1 MKQLYLKITNLFITT
16 SLLFSFNIY
25 SQNIVGGNSTIMET
39 INASGNNATGSSGS
53 VSYSIGQVFYT
64 YIGQSIY
71 DVAQGIQHSEV
82 NSPSIAG
89 TISANQTI
97 CSNSQPASVT
107 LTGNTGNIQW
117 QSSTDNV
124 TFTAIT
130 GETATTLS
138 GDSIGNLIA
147 PKYFRA
153 IVTNGVSPSV
163 ASETVAIVVSA
174 TTWNGSVW
182 DNGAPISTT
191 TAIISGNYNV
201 SANINACS
209 LIVNNNAVVTIPSG
223 YNVTLNGA
231 ITVSSGSFTLND
243 NANLIQ
249 LSNVA
254 NSGNI
259 TVNRNSAA
267 LLRLDYTLW
276 SSPVTN
282 DNLYLQSFSP
292 ATSTNRFYNY
302 STSTNLYTA
311 IVSPSTTKFALGQGY
326 LIRMP
331 NDASST
337 VRTSYPGVF
346 TGVPNNGNI
355 PITMTNEGIGKGF
368 NLVGNPYPSSISIAQ
383 FVADNS
389 ANITGTLY
397 YWRKT
402 NNSASPSYCTWTA
415 GTFISNGESQV
426 ADPNGIIQSGQ
437 GFFVEALNSANTV
450 VFNNGQR
457 TTNVTNQFYKTK
469 VVERNT
475 IWLNATNST
484 GAFSQM
490 AVGYITNATLGIDEF
505 DGKYYNDG
513 AIALNSLLDNTDY
526 AIQGRPLPF
535 DGTDEVPLSFK
546 ATNAGDYTIAIDH
559 LNGLFATSQDIILK
573 DNDNG
578 TETNLKSNAYTFT
591 AQSGT
596 TNTRFSLKY
605 QKTLGIT
612 TTTFNENSIVLFK
625 KDEKI
630 FIKSDGLPIDNVQ
643 LFDMG
648 GRLLLEKTKVNTNET
663 SIESSKYVG
672 QVLIVKIASDDKTLV
687 SKKIVI

>member
-1 MKQLYLKITNLFITT
+1 M
-16 SLLFSFNIY
+16 LLFSFKGI
-25 SQNIVGGNSTIMET
+25 SQNTTVSNNIIMET
-39 INASGNNATGSSGS
+39 INASGADATGSSGT
-53 VSYSIGQVFYT
+53 VTYSIGQVFYT
-64 YIGQSIY
+64 YIGQTVY
-71 DVAQGIQHSEV
+71 NVAQGIQHEV
-82 NSPSIAG
+82 DPVSVAG
-89 TISANQTI
+89 TISANQAI

-107 LTGNTGNIQW
+107 LTGNTGTIQW

-124 TFTAIT
+124 NFINMD
-130 GETATTLS
+130 GETETILTGAA
-138 GDSIGNLIA
+138 IGNLIA
-147 PKYFRA
+147 TKYFRA
-153 IVTNGVSPSV
+153 VVTSGTSPSV
-163 ASETVAIVVSA
+163 TSETVKIVVSA
-174 TTWNGSVW
+174 TTWNGSTW
-182 DNGAPISTT
+182 DNGAPTSTT

-201 SANINACS
+201 AANINACS

-259 TVNRNSAA
+259 TVKKYSAA

-282 DNLYLQSFSP
+282 DSLYLQTFSP
-292 ATSTNRFYNY
+292 ATSTNRFYSY
-302 STSTNLYTA
+302 SSPINLYTA
-311 IVSPSTTKFALGQGY
+311 IANPSTTNFALGQGY

-337 VRTSYPGVF
+337 VRTNYPGVF

-355 PITMTNEGIGKGF
+355 SIALSNEGVGKGF
-368 NLVGNPYPSSISIAQ
+368 NLVGNPYPSAISIAQ

-415 GTFISNGESQV
+415 GTFISNGEPEV
-426 ADPNGIIQSGQ
+426 VDPNGAIQSGQ
-437 GFFVEALNSANTV
+437 GFFVEALNSATTV
-450 VFNNGQR
+450 NFNNGQR
-457 TTNVTNQFYKTK
+457 TTNSTSQYHKTK

-475 IWLNATNST
+475 IWLNATNAT

-490 AVGYITNATLGIDEF
+490 AVGYITDATLGIDEF

-513 AIALNSLLDNTDY
+513 VIALNSLLDNTDY
-526 AIQGRPLPF
+526 VIQGRPLPF

-546 ATNAGDYTIAIDH
+546 VTNAGDYTIAIDH
-559 LNGLFATSQDIILK
+559 VNGLFATSQDVILK

-578 TETNLKSNAYTFT
+578 TETNLKSNSYTFT
-591 AQSGT
+591 AQAGT

-605 QKTLGIT
+605 QKTLGVT
-612 TTTFNENSIVLFK
+612 TPALDDNSIVVYK
-625 KDEKI
+625 NYGI
-630 FIKSDGLPIDNVQ
+630 INIKSNGSSIDSVK
-643 LFDMG
+643 LYDIR
-648 GRLLLEKTKVNTNET
+648 GRLLEEKTKVNANET
-663 SIESSKYVG
+663 SIESSKYTN
-672 QVLIVKIASDDKTLV
+672 QVLIVKIASSDNKVV
-687 SKKIVI
+687 SKKIIN